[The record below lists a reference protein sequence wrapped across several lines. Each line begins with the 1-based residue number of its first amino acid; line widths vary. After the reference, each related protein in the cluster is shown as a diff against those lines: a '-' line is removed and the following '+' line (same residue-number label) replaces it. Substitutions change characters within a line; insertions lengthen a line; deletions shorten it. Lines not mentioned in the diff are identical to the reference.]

1 MKMFK
6 YMAVGTALSLLA
18 ANGALAESISD
29 KQPHVVELTTSLLAR
44 LVSGLPG
51 MLLPG
56 LLVLAACGLIV
67 IMTDLTDTIVSPS
80 INCPIRGASAPE
92 IRTMPMPPVPGGV
105 AAETIVSVRSV
116 MMTMR
121 PQVA

>member
-56 LLVLAACGLIV
+56 LLVLAACLCACV
-67 IMTDLTDTIVSPS
+67 LADLAIDRAGIDEA
-80 INCPIRGASAPE
+80 R
-92 IRTMPMPPVPGGV
+92 
-105 AAETIVSVRSV
+105 
-116 MMTMR
+116 
-121 PQVA
+121 